1 MQERNINARNISKKR
16 NENIKISKNI
26 SERIKDSNNLIPNH
40 IHNNNIN
47 NSISLNKSRAK
58 IDKKGNFRNISK
70 STKYMKTKADE
81 KEKDKFTHMFK
92 TKNKHNM
99 TKEKD
104 RDYTYN
110 NIIKK
115 KTNNISLKI
124 NISTLKIFY

>member
-1 MQERNINARNISKKR
+1 
-16 NENIKISKNI
+16 
-26 SERIKDSNNLIPNH
+26 
-40 IHNNNIN
+40 
-47 NSISLNKSRAK
+47 
-58 IDKKGNFRNISK
+58 
-70 STKYMKTKADE
+70 MKTKADE

-92 TKNKHNM
+92 TKKKHNM